1 MRLPVKTKTTISLPM
16 NNRAPEIQLPSYAR
30 LTCILLS
37 LIIIVYGLYVLQDIL
52 VPLIFAVLLSATLFP
67 LCHRLERWGVPRVG
81 AITICIVL
89 SIALLYGLI
98 YLVSLQIGNFTAEAP
113 RLLKRGNQLLD
124 QVQRYADQNFHID
137 RQQFVSQARKYL
149 NSSLQNAGILLTSTL
164 LATTNI
170 LSTIALLPLFIF
182 FFLLYRDF
190 FKSFFYKVV
199 GQTRRTKVDG
209 IFSQIYTVVKDYL
222 VGLVLVIAIVAV
234 LNTVGLLILG
244 VEYALFFGVFG
255 AFMILIPYVGI
266 AIGSVLPALF
276 TLGTHPNPLVA
287 LGVVG
292 VFLFVQ
298 ILEGNFITPYIVGS
312 KVSINPLAAIIV
324 LIMWGQLWGLSGLIL
339 ALPLTAILKVIF
351 DSIDSLKPYGF
362 LLGEAEK
369 PRPPIRNIQELTE
382 QFPERV
388 RRIGQA
394 KVKRP

>member
-1 MRLPVKTKTTISLPM
+1 M

-30 LTCILLS
+30 TTCILLS
-37 LIIIVYGLYVLQDIL
+37 LIIIVYGLYVLQDVL

-382 QFPERV
+382 QLPERV
-388 RRIGQA
+388 RRIGQT

>member
-1 MRLPVKTKTTISLPM
+1 MHLSVKTKTTISLPM

-37 LIIIVYGLYVLQDIL
+37 LVVIVYGLYVLQDIL

-209 IFSQIYTVVKDYL
+209 IFGQIYTVVKDYL

>member
-1 MRLPVKTKTTISLPM
+1 M
-16 NNRAPEIQLPSYAR
+16 NNRAPEIQLPPYAR

-37 LIIIVYGLYVLQDIL
+37 LVIIVYGLYILQDTL

-67 LCHRLERWGVPRVG
+67 LCHRLERSGVPRVG

-164 LATTNI
+164 LVTTNV

-190 FKSFFYKVV
+190 FKSFFYKVI
-199 GQTRRTKVDG
+199 GQTHRKKVDT
-209 IFSQIYTVVKDYL
+209 IFGQIYTVVKDYL

-234 LNTVGLLILG
+234 LNTIGLLILG

-276 TLGTHPNPLVA
+276 TLGTNPNPLVA

-382 QFPERV
+382 QLPERV
-388 RRIGQA
+388 RRIGRA
-394 KVKRP
+394 KAKKQ